1 VRPTVQRSAER
12 PTATPAD
19 DAQDEV
25 VAPERPVVE
34 PAPPEAIEPE
44 AAEPEPEPQT
54 EPEPTETNDGSE
66 TVRETGPE
74 EPSTDPVTPSELVGP
89 APLAAAPL
97 PLATAMLTTI
107 QRSARHSTPG
117 APVPRLL
124 VRRAPDLAPHG
135 RERVVPVQRVRAD
148 SAATPRPA
156 AVTAPAAPRVQRGF
170 LATVLQRRTASPA
183 KPSSPQVQRGFLAAA
198 FRRSPSS
205 EDVRT
210 PEPEVAAAPS
220 PGAPVATHAAM
231 PSLRAAGQRT
241 PVEPPVS
248 FQQQAV
254 DVPLGAAVTTA
265 PLMAPLTTRPAVTPT
280 PTQTPTLV
288 QREVRDVVPMPL
300 PPVPAPTTVAVQAM
314 PTDDG
319 PSRVPAAAPP
329 PAPDPPDPAP
339 VVARAAEPAVSPGP
353 PAGPSGAAG
362 AAGAAAGAA
371 TDVEALAQRLF
382 HPMLRRMKAELLLDR
397 ERRGMRTDAW

>member
-1 VRPTVQRSAER
+1 
-12 PTATPAD
+12 
-19 DAQDEV
+19 
-25 VAPERPVVE
+25 
-34 PAPPEAIEPE
+34 
-44 AAEPEPEPQT
+44 
-54 EPEPTETNDGSE
+54 
-66 TVRETGPE
+66 
-74 EPSTDPVTPSELVGP
+74 
-89 APLAAAPL
+89 
-97 PLATAMLTTI
+97 
-107 QRSARHSTPG
+107 
-117 APVPRLL
+117 
-124 VRRAPDLAPHG
+124 
-135 RERVVPVQRVRAD
+135 
-148 SAATPRPA
+148 
-156 AVTAPAAPRVQRGF
+156 
-170 LATVLQRRTASPA
+170 
-183 KPSSPQVQRGFLAAA
+183 
-198 FRRSPSS
+198 
-205 EDVRT
+205 
-210 PEPEVAAAPS
+210 
-220 PGAPVATHAAM
+220 M
-231 PSLRAAGQRT
+231 PSLQAAGQRT

-265 PLMAPLTTRPAVTPT
+265 PPMAPLTTRPAVTPT